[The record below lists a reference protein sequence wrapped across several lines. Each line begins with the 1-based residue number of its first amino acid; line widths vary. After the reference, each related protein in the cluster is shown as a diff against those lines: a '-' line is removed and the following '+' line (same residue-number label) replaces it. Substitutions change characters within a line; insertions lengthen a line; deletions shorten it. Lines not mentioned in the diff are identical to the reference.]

1 MKHLENLE
9 KKAGAFKSQAQSLKE
24 AIYLVALVRDT
35 DDEGYNFFPDKK
47 DVIEIMANSASELFN
62 AAALLEEQ
70 LKDQQI

>member
-24 AIYLVALVRDT
+24 AIYMVALVHDT

-47 DVIEIMANSASELFN
+47 DVIEIMANSAEELFN
-62 AAALLEEQ
+62 AAAILEEQ